1 MAVSANDI
9 ARPTGRCAATGG
21 AIEPG
26 QTFVATL
33 AEADAGLTRLD
44 YSAAAWEGGAR
55 PEPPLL
61 FVGSWR
67 TIMPEPDARPRMFI
81 DDDALIDLFEQLGEA
96 TEAKRLA
103 LRYVLAL
110 ILVRKR
116 LLRLEGSDG
125 TTMLVRPKGVDLPPD
140 RGGDG
145 PPLVRVDDPGLDET
159 TLNEV
164 TEQLGVVLGD
174 DA

>member
-1 MAVSANDI
+1 MGVSANDI
-9 ARPTGRCAATGG
+9 ARPTGRCAATGA

-26 QTFVATL
+26 QAFVATL
-33 AEADAGLTRLD
+33 VETDDGLTRLD
-44 YSAAAWEGGAR
+44 YSPAAWEKGAR

-67 TIMPEPDARPRMFI
+67 TVMPEHDVKPRMFI
-81 DDDALIDLFEQLGEA
+81 DDDALNDLFEQLGEA
-96 TEAKRLA
+96 TETRRLA

-110 ILVRKR
+110 ILIRKR

-125 TTMLVRPKGVDLPPD
+125 STMLVRPKGVDLPPD

-145 PPLVRVDDPGLDET
+145 PPLVRVDDPGLDEQ

-174 DA
+174 EA